1 MKMTIDKILRK
12 LYSDNNIQYYTKI
25 IRYTDEDNNTVRL
38 LTQNKEC
45 YNTMYNSHEVVAR
58 ALAKTCIDIILK
70 TEDAK
75 MARFAVN
82 ETGIKIAERLGLAYS
97 TFSNYIS
104 GKRNPKEFDMRCFI
118 LQILDPVLRKFKL
131 LQYKDDICEYV
142 CGDIYA
148 DGSDMLYR
156 ILEESSLELVTI
168 KDIISNYLALKKAMP
183 VIELCGYSVEY
194 YQYIL
199 FRHEEE
205 LKASKTL
212 IDEFFE
218 Q

>member
-38 LTQNKEC
+38 LPQNKE
-45 YNTMYNSHEVVAR
+45 YSNTRYNSHEVVAR

-104 GKRNPKEFDMRCFI
+104 GKRNPK
-118 LQILDPVLRKFKL
+118 
-131 LQYKDDICEYV
+131 
-142 CGDIYA
+142 
-148 DGSDMLYR
+148 
-156 ILEESSLELVTI
+156 
-168 KDIISNYLALKKAMP
+168 
-183 VIELCGYSVEY
+183 
-194 YQYIL
+194 
-199 FRHEEE
+199 
-205 LKASKTL
+205 
-212 IDEFFE
+212 
-218 Q
+218 